1 MVKHVVLAEV
11 GMQEISDTKKPK
23 NNFNKTSATEKGAMK
38 ISKDPDDF
46 IFDEIFRRDRLED
59 PEYNV
64 DDQK

>member
-11 GMQEISDTKKPK
+11 VMKEISDTNKLQ
-23 NNFNKTSATEKGAMK
+23 NNRNKTSETEKGAMK
-38 ISKDPDDF
+38 ISKDSDDF
-46 IFDEIFRRDRLED
+46 IFDEIFRRDILED

>member
-1 MVKHVVLAEV
+1 MEKE
-11 GMQEISDTKKPK
+11 
-23 NNFNKTSATEKGAMK
+23 NFLKGAMK
-38 ISKDPDDF
+38 ISKDSDDF

>member
-1 MVKHVVLAEV
+1 MLCR
-11 GMQEISDTKKPK
+11 EISDTNKLQ
-23 NNFNKTSATEKGAMK
+23 NNSNKTAATEKGAMK
-38 ISKDPDDF
+38 ISKDSDDF